1 MVQVPLFYTVKSEQ
15 ELVAS
20 SFVENDA
27 CPVEDGTLTAT
38 LGGEVNERDIPI
50 NPPSWEEIAVLLRKL
65 PCFTA
70 LEAPRARPRCSLSAH
85 PSSFC

>member
-27 CPVEDGTLTAT
+27 CPVEDGTPTAT

-50 NPPSWEEIAVLLRKL
+50 NPPSGR
-65 PCFTA
+65 
-70 LEAPRARPRCSLSAH
+70 R
-85 PSSFC
+85 